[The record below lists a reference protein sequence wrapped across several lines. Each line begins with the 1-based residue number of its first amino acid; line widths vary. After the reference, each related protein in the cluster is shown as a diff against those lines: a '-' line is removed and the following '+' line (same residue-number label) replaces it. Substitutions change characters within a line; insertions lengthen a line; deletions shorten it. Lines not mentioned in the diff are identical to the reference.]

1 MKGLYIGAGLDTKYI
16 DEIKDII
23 DILICI
29 DSLPTNQCPYRLH
42 NLNKISRENIV
53 LHNNRIPPSKNFL
66 QNLITKYINQGCEL
80 ISQDD
85 QLLIFKIKKLKIFY
99 FHSVAFPHI
108 TREIQSQIQNY
119 NILICDGF
127 LPHYE
132 VLDYASTH
140 ITFIGSSKTVYYSKE
155 DCYNENE
162 LYFKLKENSSL
173 IKEWIKYNVRWSDT
187 VGDYIMISKMVVNSI
202 DDY

>member
-16 DEIKDII
+16 DEIKDIL
-23 DILICI
+23 DVLICI

-42 NLNKISRENIV
+42 GKSKISRENIV
-53 LHNNRIPPSKNFL
+53 LHNDHVPPCKHFL
-66 QNLITKYINQGCEL
+66 QQLVTKYTNHGCEL
-80 ISQDD
+80 ISQDEK
-85 QLLIFKIKKLKIFY
+85 LLVFKIKKLKIFY

-132 VLDYASTH
+132 VLDYASTC
-140 ITFIGSSKTVYYSKE
+140 ITFIGSSKNAYYSKE
-155 DCYNENE
+155 YCYNENE
-162 LYFKLKENSSL
+162 LYFKIKENPSI
-173 IKEWIKYNVRWSDT
+173 IKQWIKYNVLWSDA
-187 VGDYIMISKMVVNSI
+187 VGDYTIIDKMVVNSI
-202 DDY
+202 DDF